1 MSLIQTIIGSAVG
14 VSAPPTPPYPPV
26 GYGYPTTAA
35 SQTQSNTATVSGY
48 YEASSISN
56 PVVGLRR
63 KLYDGVALSS
73 DFQYI
78 MSYPNSM
85 TVIETVNDPYVGFSG
100 WSDINTNFTFEWKG
114 YFKPAVDGDFYFFM
128 YTDDYSSMFIGQ
140 HADGLGTNYS
150 ALNLNNSN
158 GYTDKIPMIA
168 GRYYP
173 VCILYSEVSG
183 GANCTVMAG
192 LNGQTLYHNQDSAA
206 IGQFY
211 YDDNI
216 VAGNFPASG
225 LIV

>member
-14 VSAPPTPPYPPV
+14 VSTPTPLYPPV
-26 GYGYPTTAA
+26 GYGYPTTA
-35 SQTQSNTATVSGY
+35 TADTITGTTTIAGY
-48 YEASSISN
+48 YETSSISN

-73 DFQYI
+73 DWQYVQT
-78 MSYPNSM
+78 YPNSM
-85 TVIETVNDPYVGFSG
+85 TVIETVNDPYVGFTG

-114 YFKPAVDGDFYFFM
+114 YFKPAVDGDFYFYM

-140 HADGLGTNYS
+140 YADGLGTNYS
-150 ALNLNNSN
+150 VLNLNNN
-158 GYTDKIPMIA
+158 QGYSGKISLLA
-168 GRYYP
+168 GKYYP

-192 LNGQTLYHNQDSAA
+192 LNGQTLYNNQQAAA

-216 VAGNFPASG
+216 VAGNFPATG
-225 LIV
+225 LIL